1 MVQPINYLAQMP
13 QIDINKGFL
22 ESIQGAA
29 LLGQMQQRQQ
39 ESRQKAIETQQAEQ
53 RLQAYRG
60 EIENAYTQGTP
71 DAFLRVMTLFPEHQK
86 VIEPQWSALD
96 KKRQQAEINQG
107 SPVMSALFVGNAKV
121 AKDLLQQR
129 IAATPEGQDVSGLQ
143 SLVDAIDRD
152 PKAATVQAID
162 MFSRIMAPDK
172 FAETF
177 SKMMEA
183 KRAEEMAPITMRKE
197 KALSAEAEEKAKQ
210 AAIKSR
216 FAESE
221 AVIDLE
227 KKGWDIRKIQSDMA
241 IAKQNA
247 QIAAANVQIGKTTN
261 DLKRQ
266 ELELKVDEMK
276 QKRDSAVREKA
287 AEASTAA
294 AQADNLLNTLETA
307 LQKAAKRDKT
317 GKVVGYTRTVE
328 SATGPISTM
337 LPTISQ
343 DVADFEELINTLRS
357 QVTMSRIAEMK
368 GTLSDKDMAVL
379 ESSLQ
384 SLSLRQ
390 SPQQL
395 VNSLL
400 ESQRLTL
407 KARKETIDKFGA
419 PERLA
424 QPDVPAARGAAA
436 PETAIVGNKKYTRPE
451 NFTDAQWNA
460 YKQSVGAR

>member
-29 LLGQMQQRQQ
+29 LLGQMQQKQQ

-96 KKRQQAEINQG
+96 KKRQQAEINQA

-121 AKDLLQQR
+121 AKNLLQQR
-129 IAATPEGQDVSGLQ
+129 IDATPEGQDVSGLQ

-152 PKAATVQAID
+152 PKAATVQAMD
-162 MFSRIMAPDK
+162 MFSRIMSPEK
-172 FAETF
+172 YAETF

-197 KALSAEAEEKAKQ
+197 TALSAEAEEKAKQ

-247 QIAAANVQIGKTTN
+247 QIAAANVQIGNTTN

-276 QKRDSAVREKA
+276 QKRDSTVREKA
-287 AEASTAA
+287 AE
-294 AQADNLLNTLETA
+294 
-307 LQKAAKRDKT
+307 
-317 GKVVGYTRTVE
+317 VE
-328 SATGPISTM
+328 SARFNIDNM
-337 LPTISQ
+337 LNTANRILKNPRLNDVVGTIEGRLP
-343 DVADFEELINTLRS
+343 VI
-357 QVTMSRIAEMK
+357 
-368 GTLSDKDMAVL
+368 LSDQAQDAVAL
-379 ESSLQ
+379 IETLGSQAFLSQIPNVKGMGQLSNTEGEKLQ
-384 SLSLRQ
+384 NALQNLGRVQ
-390 SPQQL
+390 SEKQFRENLQEATR
-395 VNSLL
+395 LL
-400 ESQRLTL
+400 N
-407 KARKETIDKFGA
+407 KARENVSMRFGVPETA
-419 PERLA
+419 
-424 QPDVPAARGAAA
+424 PDVPAVRGSVAPAAGGFTVTA
-436 PETAIVGNKKYTRPE
+436 PNGQTFSFPT
-451 NFTDAQWNA
+451 
-460 YKQSVGAR
+460 KQAADQFKQAAGIR

>member
-1 MVQPINYLAQMP
+1 MAQPINYLAQMP

-39 ESRQKAIETQQAEQ
+39 ESRQKAIETQQTEQ
-53 RLQAYRG
+53 RLQQYRT

-86 VIEPQWSALD
+86 VIEPQWNALD
-96 KKRQQAEINQG
+96 KKRQQAELDQA

-121 AKDLLQQR
+121 AKNLLQQR
-129 IAATPEGQDVSGLQ
+129 IDATPEGQDVSGLQ

-152 PKAATVQAID
+152 PNAATVQAID
-162 MFSRIMAPDK
+162 MFSRVMSPEK

-177 SKMMEA
+177 SKIMEV
-183 KRAEEMAPITMRKE
+183 KRAEAIAPITMRKE
-197 KALSAEAEEKAKQ
+197 KALSAQAEEQAKQ

-287 AEASTAA
+287 AE
-294 AQADNLLNTLETA
+294 
-307 LQKAAKRDKT
+307 
-317 GKVVGYTRTVE
+317 VE
-328 SATGPISTM
+328 SARFNIDNM
-337 LPTISQ
+337 LNTANRILKNPRLN
-343 DVADFEELINTLRS
+343 DV
-357 QVTMSRIAEMK
+357 V
-368 GTLSDKDMAVL
+368 GTVEGRLPVVLSDQAQDAVAL
-379 ESSLQ
+379 IETLGSQAFLSQIPNVKGMGQLSNAEGEKLQ
-384 SLSLRQ
+384 NALQNLGRVQ
-390 SPQQL
+390 SEKQFRENLQEATR
-395 VNSLL
+395 LL
-400 ESQRLTL
+400 K
-407 KARKETIDKFGA
+407 KARENVSMRFGVPETA
-419 PERLA
+419 
-424 QPDVPAARGAAA
+424 PDVPAAKGAAA
-436 PETAIVGNKKYTRPE
+436 PAAGGFTVTAPNGQT
-451 NFTDAQWNA
+451 FTFPT
-460 YKQSVGAR
+460 KQAADQFKQAAGIR

>member
-1 MVQPINYLAQMP
+1 MAQPINYLAQMP

-39 ESRQKAIETQQAEQ
+39 EQQQKTIEAQQKEQ
-53 RLQAYRG
+53 RLQAYRT
-60 EIENAYTQGTP
+60 EIENAFTQGTP
-71 DAFLRVMTLFPEHQK
+71 QAFARLMTMFPEHQA
-86 VIEPQWSALD
+86 VIKPQFEQLSKDRQSGEIAAALPVASALL
-96 KKRQQAEINQG
+96 
-107 SPVMSALFVGNAKV
+107 SGNAKV
-121 AKDLLQQR
+121 AKDLIEAR
-129 IAATPEGQDVSGLQ
+129 IKATPEGQDSSGLQ
-143 SLVDAIDRD
+143 ALSSLIDAD
-152 PKAATVQAID
+152 PQTARNYALMGLSQV
-162 MFSRIMAPDK
+162 MAPDK

-177 SKMMEA
+177 GKLAESG
-183 KRAEEMAPITMRKE
+183 RAETMAPITMRKE

-227 KKGWDIRKIQSDMA
+227 KKGWDIRKIQSDIA

-287 AEASTAA
+287 AE
-294 AQADNLLNTLETA
+294 
-307 LQKAAKRDKT
+307 
-317 GKVVGYTRTVE
+317 VE
-328 SATGPISTM
+328 SARFSIDNM
-337 LPTISQ
+337 LNTTERILKNPSLNSVLGTVQGRVPVVFSDEAQDAVALIETLGSQ
-343 DVADFEELINTLRS
+343 AFLSQLPLI
-357 QVTMSRIAEMK
+357 K
-368 GTLSDKDMAVL
+368 GTGNLSNAEGDKL
-379 ESSLQ
+379 QSSLQ
-384 SLSLRQ
+384 NLSRVQ
-390 SPQQL
+390 SEKQFRENL
-395 VNSLL
+395 NESRRLL
-400 ESQRLTL
+400 I
-407 KARKETIDKFGA
+407 KARGNVSTRYGV
-419 PERLA
+419 PEST
-424 QPDVPAARGAAA
+424 PDIPAAKSAAA